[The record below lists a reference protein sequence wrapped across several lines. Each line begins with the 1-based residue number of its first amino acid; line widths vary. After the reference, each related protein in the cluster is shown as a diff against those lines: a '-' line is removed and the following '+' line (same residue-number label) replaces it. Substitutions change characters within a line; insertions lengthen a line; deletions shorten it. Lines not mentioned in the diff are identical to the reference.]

1 MRKVII
7 VDTGRKRYPIHIGAG
22 LSCEA
27 GRLAADVTGPVKAA
41 LITDDNVDRIW
52 SERITESLKSS
63 GFVVS
68 RHVIPNGEVSKNIE
82 NYIKIL
88 SFLSDNKL
96 SRGDTLFA
104 LGGGMVGDIAGFA
117 ASTYL
122 RGIRFVQIPTTLL
135 AMVDSSVGGKTA
147 VNLDSGK
154 NQAGTF
160 FQPDLVVCDPDLL
173 SSLPDYIFRDGCAEV
188 LKYGVIADGRLFDML
203 KGPMGPH
210 LEEVIER
217 CLTIKSRLVY
227 EDEFDTGPRQLLN
240 FGHTFGH
247 AVEKCSGYEVSHGKA
262 VAIGMVVAGHI
273 AEKMG
278 VCSSDCC
285 IKIKDMVT
293 SLGLPHKTD
302 LSDAELLSAMTSD
315 KKRSLEEVT
324 LVLPE
329 EIGSCVLKKI
339 PVKDLGSVMMNAMND
354 GRRQ

>member
-1 MRKVII
+1 MRKVTI
-7 VDTGRKRYPIHIGAG
+7 DTGRKRYPIHIGAG
-22 LSCEA
+22 LSCNT
-27 GRLAADVTGPVKAA
+27 GRLASELTGPTKAA
-41 LITDDNVDRIW
+41 LITDDKVDRLW
-52 SERITESLKSS
+52 SERITVSLKSA

-88 SFLSDNKL
+88 GFLSDNKL
-96 SRGDTLFA
+96 SRSDTLFA

-154 NQAGTF
+154 NQVGTF
-160 FQPDLVVCDPDLL
+160 YQPDLVVCDPELL
-173 SSLPDYIFRDGCAEV
+173 SSLPDDIFRDGCAEV
-188 LKYGVIADGRLFDML
+188 VKYGVIADRRLFDML
-203 KGPMGPH
+203 KVPLGPQ

-227 EDEFDTGPRQLLN
+227 EDELDTGPRQLLN

-247 AVEKCSGYEVSHGKA
+247 AVEKCSGYAVTHGKA
-262 VAIGMVVAGHI
+262 VAIGMVMAAHI

-278 VCSSDCC
+278 ICSSDCC
-285 IKIKDMVT
+285 RKIENMLT
-293 SLGLPHKTD
+293 SFELPHKTG
-302 LSDAELLSAMTSD
+302 LSGTELLNAIISD
-315 KKRSLEEVT
+315 KKRSLEEIT

-329 EIGSCVLKKI
+329 EIGSCVLKKT
-339 PVKDLGSVMMNAMND
+339 PVKDLGSVMENALKE
-354 GRRQ
+354 GRGQ

>member
-1 MRKVII
+1 MRKVTI
-7 VDTGRKRYPIHIGAG
+7 DTGRKRYPIHIGAG
-22 LSCEA
+22 LSCNT
-27 GRLAADVTGPVKAA
+27 GRLASELTGPTKAA
-41 LITDDNVDRIW
+41 LITDDKVDRLW
-52 SERITESLKSS
+52 SERITVSLKSA

-88 SFLSDNKL
+88 GFLSDNKL
-96 SRGDTLFA
+96 SRSDTLFA

-160 FQPDLVVCDPDLL
+160 FQPDLVVCDPELL
-173 SSLPDYIFRDGCAEV
+173 SSLPDDIFRDGCAEV
-188 LKYGVIADGRLFDML
+188 VKYGVISDRRLFDML
-203 KGPMGPH
+203 KVPLGPQ

-227 EDEFDTGPRQLLN
+227 EDELDTGPRQLLN

-247 AVEKCSGYEVSHGKA
+247 AVEKCSGYAVTHGKA
-262 VAIGMVVAGHI
+262 VAIGMVMAAHI

-278 VCSSDCC
+278 ICSSDCC
-285 IKIKDMVT
+285 RKIENMLT
-293 SLGLPHKTD
+293 SFELPHKTG
-302 LSDAELLSAMTSD
+302 LSGTELLNAIISD
-315 KKRSLEEVT
+315 KKRSLEEIT

-329 EIGSCVLKKI
+329 EIGSCVLKKT
-339 PVKDLGSVMMNAMND
+339 PVKDLGSVMENALKE
-354 GRRQ
+354 GRGQ

>member
-1 MRKVII
+1 MRKVT

-22 LSCEA
+22 LSCNT
-27 GRLAADVTGPVKAA
+27 GRLASELTGPTKAA
-41 LITDDNVDRIW
+41 LITDDKVDRLW
-52 SERITESLKSS
+52 SDRITVSLKSA

-88 SFLSDNKL
+88 GFLSDNKL
-96 SRGDTLFA
+96 SRSDTLFA

-160 FQPDLVVCDPDLL
+160 FQPDLVVCDPELL
-173 SSLPDYIFRDGCAEV
+173 SSLPDDIFRDGCAEV
-188 LKYGVIADGRLFDML
+188 VKYGVIADRRLFDML
-203 KGPMGPH
+203 KVPLGPQ

-227 EDEFDTGPRQLLN
+227 EDELDTGPRQLLN

-247 AVEKCSGYEVSHGKA
+247 AVEKCSGYAVTHGKA
-262 VAIGMVVAGHI
+262 VAIGMVMAAHI

-278 VCSSDCC
+278 ICSSDCC
-285 IKIKDMVT
+285 RKIENMLT
-293 SLGLPHKTD
+293 SFELPHKTG
-302 LSDAELLSAMTSD
+302 LSGTELLNAIISD
-315 KKRSLEEVT
+315 KKRSLEEIT

-329 EIGSCVLKKI
+329 EIGSCVLKKT
-339 PVKDLGSVMMNAMND
+339 PVKDLGSVMENALKE
-354 GRRQ
+354 GRGQ

>member
-1 MRKVII
+1 MRKVTI
-7 VDTGRKRYPIHIGAG
+7 DTGRKRYPIHIGAG
-22 LSCEA
+22 LSCNT
-27 GRLAADVTGPVKAA
+27 GRLASELTGPTKAA
-41 LITDDNVDRIW
+41 LITDDNVDRLW
-52 SERITESLKSS
+52 SERITVSLKSA

-88 SFLSDNKL
+88 GFLSDNKL
-96 SRGDTLFA
+96 SRSDTLFA

-160 FQPDLVVCDPDLL
+160 FQPDLVVCDPELL
-173 SSLPDYIFRDGCAEV
+173 SSLPGYIFSDGCAEV
-188 LKYGVIADGRLFDML
+188 IKYGIIADGRLFDML
-203 KGPMGPH
+203 KGPIEPK

-227 EDEFDTGPRQLLN
+227 EDELDTGPRQLLN

-247 AVEKCSGYEVSHGKA
+247 AVEKCSGYAVTHGKA
-262 VAIGMVVAGHI
+262 VAIGMVMAAHI

-278 VCSSDCC
+278 ICSSDCC
-285 IKIKDMVT
+285 RKIENMLT
-293 SLGLPHKTD
+293 SFELPHKTG
-302 LSDAELLSAMTSD
+302 LSGTELLNAIISD
-315 KKRSLEEVT
+315 KKRSLEEIT

-339 PVKDLGSVMMNAMND
+339 PVKDLGSVMENALKE
-354 GRRQ
+354 GRGQ

>member
-1 MRKVII
+1 MRKVTI
-7 VDTGRKRYPIHIGAG
+7 DTGRKRYPIHIGAG
-22 LSCEA
+22 LSCNT
-27 GRLAADVTGPVKAA
+27 GKLASELTGPTKAA
-41 LITDDNVDRIW
+41 LITDDKVDRLW
-52 SERITESLKSS
+52 SERITVSLKSA

-88 SFLSDNKL
+88 GFLSDNKL
-96 SRGDTLFA
+96 SRSDTLFA

-160 FQPDLVVCDPDLL
+160 FQPDLVVCDPELL
-173 SSLPDYIFRDGCAEV
+173 SSLPDDIFRDGCAEV
-188 LKYGVIADGRLFDML
+188 VKYGVIADRRLFDML
-203 KGPMGPH
+203 KVPLGPQ

-227 EDEFDTGPRQLLN
+227 EDELDTGPRQLLN

-247 AVEKCSGYEVSHGKA
+247 AVEKCSGYAVTHGKA
-262 VAIGMVVAGHI
+262 VAIGMVMAAHI

-278 VCSSDCC
+278 ICSSDCC
-285 IKIKDMVT
+285 RKIENMLT
-293 SLGLPHKTD
+293 SFELPHKTG
-302 LSDAELLSAMTSD
+302 LSGTELLNAIISD
-315 KKRSLEEVT
+315 KKRSLEEIT

-329 EIGSCVLKKI
+329 EIGSCVLKKT
-339 PVKDLGSVMMNAMND
+339 PVKDLGSVMENALKE
-354 GRRQ
+354 GRGQ

>member
-1 MRKVII
+1 MRKVTI
-7 VDTGRKRYPIHIGAG
+7 DTGRKRYPIHIGAG
-22 LSCEA
+22 LSCNT
-27 GRLAADVTGPVKAA
+27 GRLASELTGPTKAA
-41 LITDDNVDRIW
+41 LITDDKVDRLW
-52 SERITESLKSS
+52 SERITVSLKSA

-88 SFLSDNKL
+88 GFLSDNKL
-96 SRGDTLFA
+96 SRSDTLFA

-160 FQPDLVVCDPDLL
+160 FQPDLVVCDPELL
-173 SSLPDYIFRDGCAEV
+173 SSLPDDIFRDGCAEV
-188 LKYGVIADGRLFDML
+188 VKYGVIADRRLFDML
-203 KGPMGPH
+203 KVPLGPQ

-227 EDEFDTGPRQLLN
+227 EDELDTGPRQLLN

-247 AVEKCSGYEVSHGKA
+247 AVEKCSGYAVTHGKA
-262 VAIGMVVAGHI
+262 VAIGMVMAAHI

-278 VCSSDCC
+278 ICSSDCC
-285 IKIKDMVT
+285 RKIENMLT
-293 SLGLPHKTD
+293 SFELPHKTG
-302 LSDAELLSAMTSD
+302 LSGTELLNAIISD
-315 KKRSLEEVT
+315 KKRSLEEIT

-329 EIGSCVLKKI
+329 EIGSCVLKKT
-339 PVKDLGSVMMNAMND
+339 PVKDLGSVMENALKE
-354 GRRQ
+354 GRGQ

>member
-1 MRKVII
+1 MRKIT
-7 VDTGRKRYPIHIGAG
+7 VDTGRKRYPVHIGAG
-22 LSCEA
+22 LSSYT
-27 GRLAADVTGPVKAA
+27 GRLASELTGPGKAA
-41 LITDDNVDRIW
+41 LVTDDNVDHLW
-52 SERITESLKSS
+52 SERITESLESA

-68 RHVIPNGEVSKNIE
+68 VHVIPNGEVSKNIE

-88 SFLSDNKL
+88 GFLSDNKF

-160 FQPDLVVCDPDLL
+160 FQPDLVVCDPELL
-173 SSLPDYIFRDGCAEV
+173 SSLPGYIFIDGSAEV
-188 LKYGVIADGRLFDML
+188 IKYGIIADGRLFDML
-203 KGPMGPH
+203 KGPIEPN

-227 EDEFDTGPRQLLN
+227 EDEFDTGARQLLN

-247 AVEKCSGYEVSHGKA
+247 AAEKCSGYALSHGKA
-262 VAIGMVVAGHI
+262 VAIGMVMAAHVA
-273 AEKMG
+273 ENMG
-278 VCSSDCC
+278 ICSSDCRVR
-285 IKIKDMVT
+285 IKDMVT
-293 SLGLPHKTD
+293 SFGLPHKTD
-302 LSDAELLSAMTSD
+302 LSEAELLNAMISD
-315 KKRSLEEVT
+315 KKRSLDEIT

-329 EIGSCVLKKI
+329 DIGRCVLKKI
-339 PVKDLGSVMMNAMND
+339 PFKDLGSVMENAMKG
-354 GRRQ
+354 GRGQ

>member
-1 MRKVII
+1 VRKVTI
-7 VDTGRKRYPIHIGAG
+7 DTGRKRYPIHIGAG
-22 LSCEA
+22 LSCNT
-27 GRLAADVTGPVKAA
+27 GRLASELTGPTKAA
-41 LITDDNVDRIW
+41 LITDDKVDRLW
-52 SERITESLKSS
+52 SERITVSLKSA

-88 SFLSDNKL
+88 GFLSDNKL
-96 SRGDTLFA
+96 SRSDTLFA

-160 FQPDLVVCDPDLL
+160 FQPDLVVCDPELL
-173 SSLPDYIFRDGCAEV
+173 SSLPDDIFRDGCAEV
-188 LKYGVIADGRLFDML
+188 VKYGVIADGRLFDML
-203 KGPMGPH
+203 KGPIEPQ

-227 EDEFDTGPRQLLN
+227 EDELDTGPRQLLN

-247 AVEKCSGYEVSHGKA
+247 AVEKCSGYAVTHGKA
-262 VAIGMVVAGHI
+262 VAIGMVMAAHI

-278 VCSSDCC
+278 ICSSDCC
-285 IKIKDMVT
+285 RKIENMLT
-293 SLGLPHKTD
+293 SFELPHKTG
-302 LSDAELLSAMTSD
+302 LSGTELLNAIISD
-315 KKRSLEEVT
+315 KKRSLEEIT

-329 EIGSCVLKKI
+329 EIGSCVLKKT
-339 PVKDLGSVMMNAMND
+339 PVKDLGSVMENALKE
-354 GRRQ
+354 GRGQ

>member
-1 MRKVII
+1 MRKVTI
-7 VDTGRKRYPIHIGAG
+7 DTGRKRYPIHIGAG
-22 LSCEA
+22 LSCNT
-27 GRLAADVTGPVKAA
+27 GRLASELTGPTKAA
-41 LITDDNVDRIW
+41 LITDDKVDRLW
-52 SERITESLKSS
+52 SERITVSLKSA

-88 SFLSDNKL
+88 GFLSDNKL
-96 SRGDTLFA
+96 SRSDTLFA

-160 FQPDLVVCDPDLL
+160 FQPDLVVCDPELL
-173 SSLPDYIFRDGCAEV
+173 SSLPDDIFRDGCAEV
-188 LKYGVIADGRLFDML
+188 VKYGVIADRRLFDML
-203 KGPMGPH
+203 KVPLGPQ

-227 EDEFDTGPRQLLN
+227 EDELDTGPRQLLN

-247 AVEKCSGYEVSHGKA
+247 AVEKCSGYAVTHGKA
-262 VAIGMVVAGHI
+262 VAIGMVMAAHI

-278 VCSSDCC
+278 ICSSDCC
-285 IKIKDMVT
+285 RKIENMLT
-293 SLGLPHKTD
+293 SFELPHKTG
-302 LSDAELLSAMTSD
+302 LSGTELLNAIISD
-315 KKRSLEEVT
+315 KKRSLEEIT

-339 PVKDLGSVMMNAMND
+339 PVKDLGSVMENALKE
-354 GRRQ
+354 GRGQ

>member
-1 MRKVII
+1 MRKVTI
-7 VDTGRKRYPIHIGAG
+7 DTGRKRYPIHIGAG
-22 LSCEA
+22 LSCNT
-27 GRLAADVTGPVKAA
+27 GRLASELTGPTKAA
-41 LITDDNVDRIW
+41 LITDDKVDRLW
-52 SERITESLKSS
+52 SERITVSLKSA

-154 NQAGTF
+154 NQVGTF
-160 FQPDLVVCDPDLL
+160 YQPDLVVCDPELL
-173 SSLPDYIFRDGCAEV
+173 SSLPDDIFRDGCAEV
-188 LKYGVIADGRLFDML
+188 VKYGVIADGRLFDML
-203 KGPMGPH
+203 KGPIEPQ

-217 CLTIKSRLVY
+217 CLTIKSRFVY
-227 EDEFDTGPRQLLN
+227 EDEFDRGARQLLN
-240 FGHTFGH
+240 LGHTFGH
-247 AVEKCSGYEVSHGKA
+247 AVEKCSCYAVTHGKA
-262 VAIGMVVAGHI
+262 VAIGMVMAAHI

-278 VCSSDCC
+278 ICSSDCC
-285 IKIKDMVT
+285 RKIENMLT
-293 SLGLPHKTD
+293 SFELPHKTG
-302 LSDAELLSAMTSD
+302 LSGTELLNAIISD
-315 KKRSLEEVT
+315 KKRSLEEIT

-329 EIGSCVLKKI
+329 EIGSCVLKKT
-339 PVKDLGSVMMNAMND
+339 PVKDLGSVMENALKE
-354 GRRQ
+354 GRGQ

>member
-1 MRKVII
+1 MRKVTI
-7 VDTGRKRYPIHIGAG
+7 DTGRKRYPIHIGAG
-22 LSCEA
+22 LSCNT
-27 GRLAADVTGPVKAA
+27 GRLASELTGPTKAA
-41 LITDDNVDRIW
+41 LITDDKVDRLW
-52 SERITESLKSS
+52 SERITVSLKSA

-247 AVEKCSGYEVSHGKA
+247 AVEKCSGYAISHGKA
-262 VAIGMVVAGHI
+262 VAIGMVMAASA
-273 AEKMG
+273 AEEMG
-278 VCSSDCC
+278 ICNADCRIE
-285 IKIKDMVT
+285 IKEMVI
-293 SLGLPHKTD
+293 SFGLTHKTD
-302 LSDAELLSAMTSD
+302 LSGTELLDAMISD
-315 KKRSLEEVT
+315 KKRSLEEMT

-329 EIGSCVLKKI
+329 KIGHCVLKKI
-339 PVKDLGSVMMNAMND
+339 PVSDLDPVIKAAMKA
-354 GRRQ
+354 G

>member
-1 MRKVII
+1 M
-7 VDTGRKRYPIHIGAG
+7 
-22 LSCEA
+22 
-27 GRLAADVTGPVKAA
+27 
-41 LITDDNVDRIW
+41 
-52 SERITESLKSS
+52 SLKSA

-88 SFLSDNKL
+88 GFLSDNKL
-96 SRGDTLFA
+96 SRSDTLFA

-160 FQPDLVVCDPDLL
+160 FQPDLVVCDPELL
-173 SSLPDYIFRDGCAEV
+173 SSLPDDIFRDGCAEV
-188 LKYGVIADGRLFDML
+188 VKYGVIADRRLFDML
-203 KGPMGPH
+203 KVPLGPQ

-227 EDEFDTGPRQLLN
+227 EDELDTGPRQLLN

-247 AVEKCSGYEVSHGKA
+247 AVEKCSGYAVTHGKA
-262 VAIGMVVAGHI
+262 VAIGMVMAAHI

-278 VCSSDCC
+278 ICSSDCC
-285 IKIKDMVT
+285 RKIENMLT
-293 SLGLPHKTD
+293 SFELPHKTG
-302 LSDAELLSAMTSD
+302 LSGTELLNAIISD
-315 KKRSLEEVT
+315 KKRSLEEIT

-329 EIGSCVLKKI
+329 EIGSCVLKKT
-339 PVKDLGSVMMNAMND
+339 PVKDLGSVMENALKE
-354 GRRQ
+354 GRGQ

>member
-1 MRKVII
+1 MRKVTI
-7 VDTGRKRYPIHIGAG
+7 DTGRKRYPIHIGAG
-22 LSCEA
+22 LSCNT
-27 GRLAADVTGPVKAA
+27 GRLASELTGPTKAA
-41 LITDDNVDRIW
+41 LITDDKVDRLW
-52 SERITESLKSS
+52 SERITVSLKSA
-63 GFVVS
+63 GFVVY

-88 SFLSDNKL
+88 GFLSDNKL
-96 SRGDTLFA
+96 SRSDTLFA

-160 FQPDLVVCDPDLL
+160 FQPDLVVCDPELL
-173 SSLPDYIFRDGCAEV
+173 SSLPDDIFRDGCAEV
-188 LKYGVIADGRLFDML
+188 VKYGVIADRRLFDML
-203 KGPMGPH
+203 KVPLGPQ

-227 EDEFDTGPRQLLN
+227 EDELDTGPRQLLN

-247 AVEKCSGYEVSHGKA
+247 AVEKCSGYAVTHGKA
-262 VAIGMVVAGHI
+262 VAIGMVMAAHI

-278 VCSSDCC
+278 ICSSDCC
-285 IKIKDMVT
+285 RKIENMLT
-293 SLGLPHKTD
+293 SFELPHKTG
-302 LSDAELLSAMTSD
+302 LSGTELLNAIISD
-315 KKRSLEEVT
+315 KKRSLEEIT

-329 EIGSCVLKKI
+329 EIGSCVLKKT
-339 PVKDLGSVMMNAMND
+339 PVKDLGSVMENALKE
-354 GRRQ
+354 RRGQ

>member
-1 MRKVII
+1 M
-7 VDTGRKRYPIHIGAG
+7 
-22 LSCEA
+22 
-27 GRLAADVTGPVKAA
+27 
-41 LITDDNVDRIW
+41 
-52 SERITESLKSS
+52 
-63 GFVVS
+63 
-68 RHVIPNGEVSKNIE
+68 
-82 NYIKIL
+82 
-88 SFLSDNKL
+88 
-96 SRGDTLFA
+96 
-104 LGGGMVGDIAGFA
+104 
-117 ASTYL
+117 STP
-122 RGIRFVQIPTTLL
+122 RWR
-135 AMVDSSVGGKTA
+135 KTA

-160 FQPDLVVCDPDLL
+160 FQPDLVVCDPTPLIA
-173 SSLPDYIFRDGCAEV
+173 SGFIFSGRVCGGPQVRCF
-188 LKYGVIADGRLFDML
+188 ADGRLFDML

>member
-1 MRKVII
+1 MRKVT

-22 LSCEA
+22 LSCNT
-27 GRLAADVTGPVKAA
+27 GRLASELTGPTKAA
-41 LITDDNVDRIW
+41 LITDDKVDRLW
-52 SERITESLKSS
+52 SERITVSLKSA

-88 SFLSDNKL
+88 GFLSDNKL
-96 SRGDTLFA
+96 SRSDTLFA

-160 FQPDLVVCDPDLL
+160 FQPDLVVCDPELL
-173 SSLPDYIFRDGCAEV
+173 SSLPDDIFRDGCAEV
-188 LKYGVIADGRLFDML
+188 VKYGVIADRRLFDML
-203 KGPMGPH
+203 KVPLGPQ

-227 EDEFDTGPRQLLN
+227 EDELDTGPRQLLN

-247 AVEKCSGYEVSHGKA
+247 AVEKCSGYAVTHGKA
-262 VAIGMVVAGHI
+262 VAIGMVMAAHI

-278 VCSSDCC
+278 ICSSDCC
-285 IKIKDMVT
+285 RKIENMLT
-293 SLGLPHKTD
+293 SFELPHKTG
-302 LSDAELLSAMTSD
+302 LSGTELLNAIISD
-315 KKRSLEEVT
+315 KKRSLEEIT

-329 EIGSCVLKKI
+329 EIGSCVLKKT
-339 PVKDLGSVMMNAMND
+339 PVKDLGSVMENALKE
-354 GRRQ
+354 GRGQ

>member
-1 MRKVII
+1 MRKVI

-63 GFVVS
+63 GFAVS
-68 RHVIPNGEVSKNIE
+68 RYVIPNGEVSKNIE

-154 NQAGTF
+154 NQVGTF
-160 FQPDLVVCDPDLL
+160 YQPDLVVCDPELL
-173 SSLPDYIFRDGCAEV
+173 SSLPDDIFRDGCAEV
-188 LKYGVIADGRLFDML
+188 IKYGAIADRQLFAML
-203 KGPMGPH
+203 KEPVREQM
-210 LEEVIER
+210 EEIIER
-217 CLTIKSRLVY
+217 CLAIKSRLVY
-227 EDEFDTGPRQLLN
+227 EDEFDTGVRQLLN

-247 AVEKCSGYEVSHGKA
+247 AVEKCSGYAISHGKA
-262 VAIGMVVAGHI
+262 VAIGMVMAASA
-273 AEKMG
+273 AEEMG
-278 VCSSDCC
+278 ICNADCGIE
-285 IKIKDMVT
+285 IKEMVI
-293 SLGLPHKTD
+293 SFGLTHKTD
-302 LSDAELLSAMTSD
+302 LSETELLDAMISD
-315 KKRSLEEVT
+315 KKRSLEEMT

-329 EIGSCVLKKI
+329 KIGHGVLKKI
-339 PVKDLGSVMMNAMND
+339 PVSDLDPVIKAAMKA
-354 GRRQ
+354 G

>member
-1 MRKVII
+1 MRKVTA
-7 VDTGRKRYPIHIGAG
+7 DTGRKRYTIHIGEG
-22 LSCEA
+22 LSFNT
-27 GRLAADVTGPVKAA
+27 GKLASELTGPTKAA
-41 LITDDNVDRIW
+41 LITDDNVDRLW
-52 SERITESLKSS
+52 SDRITVSLKSA

-88 SFLSDNKL
+88 GFLSENKL

-154 NQAGTF
+154 NQVGTF
-160 FQPDLVVCDPDLL
+160 YQPDLVVCDPELL
-173 SSLPDYIFRDGCAEV
+173 SSLPDDIFRDGCAEV
-188 LKYGVIADGRLFDML
+188 IKYGVIADGRLFDML
-203 KGPMGPH
+203 KGPIEPQ

-227 EDEFDTGPRQLLN
+227 EDEFDTGARQLLN

-247 AVEKCSGYEVSHGKA
+247 AVEKCSGYAVSHGKA
-262 VAIGMVVAGHI
+262 VAIGMVMAAHVS
-273 AEKMG
+273 EKMG
-278 VCSSDCC
+278 ICSSDCC
-285 IKIKDMVT
+285 IKIEDMVT
-293 SLGLPHKTD
+293 SFGLPHKTD
-302 LSDAELLSAMTSD
+302 LSESELLNAMISD
-315 KKRSLEEVT
+315 KKRSLEEIT

-329 EIGSCVLKKI
+329 DIGSCVLKKI
-339 PVKDLGSVMMNAMND
+339 PVKDLGSVMENALKD
-354 GRRQ
+354 GRWQ

>member
-1 MRKVII
+1 MRKVT

-22 LSCEA
+22 LSCNT
-27 GRLAADVTGPVKAA
+27 GRLASELTGPTKAA
-41 LITDDNVDRIW
+41 LITDDNVDRLW
-52 SERITESLKSS
+52 SERITVSLKSA

-88 SFLSDNKL
+88 GFLSDNKL
-96 SRGDTLFA
+96 SRSDTLFA

-160 FQPDLVVCDPDLL
+160 FQPDLVVCDPELL
-173 SSLPDYIFRDGCAEV
+173 SSLPDDIFRDGCAEV
-188 LKYGVIADGRLFDML
+188 VKYGVIADRRLFDML
-203 KGPMGPH
+203 KVPLGPQ

-227 EDEFDTGPRQLLN
+227 EDELDTGPRQLLN

-247 AVEKCSGYEVSHGKA
+247 AVEKCSGYAVTHGKA
-262 VAIGMVVAGHI
+262 VAIGMVMAAHI

-278 VCSSDCC
+278 ICSSDCC
-285 IKIKDMVT
+285 RKIENMLT
-293 SLGLPHKTD
+293 SFELPHKTG
-302 LSDAELLSAMTSD
+302 LSGTELLNAIISD
-315 KKRSLEEVT
+315 KKRSLEEIT

-339 PVKDLGSVMMNAMND
+339 PVKDLGSVMENALKE
-354 GRRQ
+354 GRGQ

>member
-1 MRKVII
+1 VRKVTI
-7 VDTGRKRYPIHIGAG
+7 DTGRKRYPIHIGAG
-22 LSCEA
+22 LSCNT
-27 GRLAADVTGPVKAA
+27 GRLASELTGPTKAA
-41 LITDDNVDRIW
+41 LITDDKVDRLW
-52 SERITESLKSS
+52 SERITVSLKSA

-88 SFLSDNKL
+88 GFLSDNKL
-96 SRGDTLFA
+96 SRSDTLFA

-154 NQAGTF
+154 NQVGTF
-160 FQPDLVVCDPDLL
+160 YQPDLVVCDPELL
-173 SSLPDYIFRDGCAEV
+173 SSLPDDIFRDGCAEV
-188 LKYGVIADGRLFDML
+188 VKYGVIADRRLFDML
-203 KGPMGPH
+203 KVPLGPQ

-227 EDEFDTGPRQLLN
+227 EDELDTGPRQLLN

-247 AVEKCSGYEVSHGKA
+247 AVEKCSGYAVTHGKA
-262 VAIGMVVAGHI
+262 VAIGMVMAAHI

-278 VCSSDCC
+278 ICSSDCC
-285 IKIKDMVT
+285 RKIENMLT
-293 SLGLPHKTD
+293 SFELPHKTG
-302 LSDAELLSAMTSD
+302 LSGTELLNAIISD
-315 KKRSLEEVT
+315 KKRSLEEIT

-329 EIGSCVLKKI
+329 EIGSCVLKKT
-339 PVKDLGSVMMNAMND
+339 PVKDLGSVMENALKE
-354 GRRQ
+354 GRGQ

>member
-1 MRKVII
+1 MVT

-22 LSCEA
+22 ISCDT
-27 GRLAADVTGPVKAA
+27 GRLASELTGPTKAA
-41 LITDDNVDRIW
+41 LITDDNVGRLW
-52 SERITESLKSS
+52 SERITESLENA

-82 NYIKIL
+82 NYINIL
-88 SFLSDNKL
+88 GFLSENKL

-147 VNLDSGK
+147 VNLASGK

-160 FQPDLVVCDPDLL
+160 FQPDLVVCDPELL
-173 SSLPDYIFRDGCAEV
+173 ASLPDDIFRDGCAEV
-188 LKYGVIADGRLFDML
+188 IKYGVIADGRLFDML
-203 KGPMGPH
+203 KGPIEPK

-227 EDEFDTGPRQLLN
+227 EDEFDAGARQLLN
-240 FGHTFGH
+240 FGHTLGH
-247 AVEKCSGYEVSHGKA
+247 AVEKCSGYSVSHGKA
-262 VAIGMVVAGHI
+262 VAIGMVMAANVS
-273 AEKMG
+273 EKMWI
-278 VCSSDCC
+278 CSSDCC

-293 SLGLPHKTD
+293 SFGLPHETD
-302 LSDAELLSAMTSD
+302 LSEAELLSAMISD
-315 KKRSLEEVT
+315 KKRSLEEMT

-329 EIGSCVLKKI
+329 AIGSCILKKM
-339 PVKDLGSVMMNAMND
+339 PVKDLGSVMENAMKD
-354 GRRQ
+354 GRGQ

>member
-1 MRKVII
+1 MRKVI

-63 GFVVS
+63 GFAVS
-68 RHVIPNGEVSKNIE
+68 RYVIPNGEVSKNIE

-154 NQAGTF
+154 NQVGTF
-160 FQPDLVVCDPDLL
+160 YQPDLVVCDPELL
-173 SSLPDYIFRDGCAEV
+173 SSLPDDIFRDGCAEV
-188 LKYGVIADGRLFDML
+188 IKYGAIADRQLFAML
-203 KGPMGPH
+203 KEPVREQM
-210 LEEVIER
+210 EEIIER
-217 CLTIKSRLVY
+217 CLAIKSRLVY
-227 EDEFDTGPRQLLN
+227 EDEFDTGVRQLLN

-247 AVEKCSGYEVSHGKA
+247 AVEKCSGYAISHGKA
-262 VAIGMVVAGHI
+262 VAIGMVMAASA
-273 AEKMG
+273 AEEMG
-278 VCSSDCC
+278 ICNADCGIE
-285 IKIKDMVT
+285 IKEMVI
-293 SLGLPHKTD
+293 SFGLTHKTD
-302 LSDAELLSAMTSD
+302 LSETELLDAMISD
-315 KKRSLEEVT
+315 KKRSLEKMT

-329 EIGSCVLKKI
+329 KIGHGVLKKI
-339 PVKDLGSVMMNAMND
+339 PVSDLDPVIKAAMKA
-354 GRRQ
+354 G

>member
-1 MRKVII
+1 VRKVTI
-7 VDTGRKRYPIHIGAG
+7 DTGRKRYPIHIGAG
-22 LSCEA
+22 LSCNT
-27 GRLAADVTGPVKAA
+27 GRLASELTGPTKAA
-41 LITDDNVDRIW
+41 LITDDKVDRLW
-52 SERITESLKSS
+52 SERITVSLKSA

-88 SFLSDNKL
+88 GFLSDNKL
-96 SRGDTLFA
+96 SRSDTLFA

-160 FQPDLVVCDPDLL
+160 FQPDLVVCDPELL
-173 SSLPDYIFRDGCAEV
+173 SSLPDDIFRDGCAEV
-188 LKYGVIADGRLFDML
+188 VKYGVIADRRLFDML
-203 KGPMGPH
+203 KVPLGPQ

-227 EDEFDTGPRQLLN
+227 EDELDTGPRQLLN

-247 AVEKCSGYEVSHGKA
+247 AVEKCSGYAVTHGKA
-262 VAIGMVVAGHI
+262 VAIGMVMAAHI

-278 VCSSDCC
+278 ICSSDCC
-285 IKIKDMVT
+285 RKIENMLT
-293 SLGLPHKTD
+293 SFELPHKTG
-302 LSDAELLSAMTSD
+302 LSGTELLNAIISD
-315 KKRSLEEVT
+315 KKRSLEEIT

-329 EIGSCVLKKI
+329 EIGSCVLKKT
-339 PVKDLGSVMMNAMND
+339 PVKDLGSVMENALKE
-354 GRRQ
+354 GRGQ

>member
-1 MRKVII
+1 VRKVI

-63 GFVVS
+63 GFAVS
-68 RHVIPNGEVSKNIE
+68 RYVIPNGEVSKNIE

-154 NQAGTF
+154 NQVGTF
-160 FQPDLVVCDPDLL
+160 YQPDLVVCDPELL
-173 SSLPDYIFRDGCAEV
+173 SSLPDDIFRDGCAEV
-188 LKYGVIADGRLFDML
+188 IKYGAIADRQLFAML
-203 KGPMGPH
+203 KEPVREQM
-210 LEEVIER
+210 EEIIER
-217 CLTIKSRLVY
+217 CLAIKSRLVY
-227 EDEFDTGPRQLLN
+227 EDEFDTGARQLLN

-247 AVEKCSGYEVSHGKA
+247 AVEKCSGYAISHGKT
-262 VAIGMVVAGHI
+262 VAIGMVMAASA
-273 AEKMG
+273 AEEMG
-278 VCSSDCC
+278 ICNADCGIE
-285 IKIKDMVT
+285 IKEMVI
-293 SLGLPHKTD
+293 SFGLTHKTD
-302 LSDAELLSAMTSD
+302 LSETELLDAMISD
-315 KKRSLEEVT
+315 KKRSLEEMT

-329 EIGSCVLKKI
+329 KIGHGVLKKI
-339 PVKDLGSVMMNAMND
+339 PVSDLDPVIKAAMKA
-354 GRRQ
+354 G

>member
-1 MRKVII
+1 MRKVTI
-7 VDTGRKRYPIHIGAG
+7 DTGRKRYPIHIGAG
-22 LSCEA
+22 LSCNT
-27 GRLAADVTGPVKAA
+27 GRLASELTGPTKAA
-41 LITDDNVDRIW
+41 LITDDKVDRLW
-52 SERITESLKSS
+52 SERITVSLKSA

-68 RHVIPNGEVSKNIE
+68 RHVFPNVEVSKNIE

-88 SFLSDNKL
+88 GFLSDNKL
-96 SRGDTLFA
+96 SRSDTLFA

-160 FQPDLVVCDPDLL
+160 FQPDLVVCDPELL
-173 SSLPDYIFRDGCAEV
+173 SSLPDDIFRDGCAEV
-188 LKYGVIADGRLFDML
+188 VKYGVIADRRLFDML
-203 KGPMGPH
+203 KVPLGPQ

-227 EDEFDTGPRQLLN
+227 EDELDTGPRQLLK
-240 FGHTFGH
+240 FGHSFGH
-247 AVEKCSGYEVSHGKA
+247 AVEKCSGYAVTHGKA
-262 VAIGMVVAGHI
+262 VAIGMVMAAHI

-278 VCSSDCC
+278 ICSSDCC
-285 IKIKDMVT
+285 RKIENMLT
-293 SLGLPHKTD
+293 SFELPHKTG
-302 LSDAELLSAMTSD
+302 LSGTELLNAIISD
-315 KKRSLEEVT
+315 KKRSLEEIT

-329 EIGSCVLKKI
+329 EIGSCVLKKT
-339 PVKDLGSVMMNAMND
+339 PVKDLGSVMENALKE
-354 GRRQ
+354 GRGQ

>member
-1 MRKVII
+1 MRKVTI
-7 VDTGRKRYPIHIGAG
+7 DTGRKRYPIHIGAG
-22 LSCEA
+22 LSCNT
-27 GRLAADVTGPVKAA
+27 GRLASELTGPTKAA
-41 LITDDNVDRIW
+41 LITDDKVDRLW
-52 SERITESLKSS
+52 SERITVSLKSA

-88 SFLSDNKL
+88 GFLSDNKL
-96 SRGDTLFA
+96 SRSDTLFA

-160 FQPDLVVCDPDLL
+160 FQPDLVVCDPELL
-173 SSLPDYIFRDGCAEV
+173 SSLPDDIFRDGCAEV
-188 LKYGVIADGRLFDML
+188 VKYGVIADRRLFDML
-203 KGPMGPH
+203 KVPLGPQ

-227 EDEFDTGPRQLLN
+227 EDELDTGPRQLLN

-247 AVEKCSGYEVSHGKA
+247 AVEKCSGYAVTHGKA
-262 VAIGMVVAGHI
+262 VAIGMVMAAHI

-278 VCSSDCC
+278 ICSSDCC
-285 IKIKDMVT
+285 RKIENMLT
-293 SLGLPHKTD
+293 SFELPHKTG
-302 LSDAELLSAMTSD
+302 LSGTELLNAIISD
-315 KKRSLEEVT
+315 KKRSLEEIT

-329 EIGSCVLKKI
+329 EIGSCVLKKT
-339 PVKDLGSVMMNAMND
+339 PVKDLGSVMENALKD
-354 GRRQ
+354 DRGQ

>member
-1 MRKVII
+1 MRKVI

-22 LSCEA
+22 ISCDT
-27 GRLAADVTGPVKAA
+27 GRLASELTGPTKAA
-41 LITDDNVDRIW
+41 LITDDNVDRLW
-52 SERITESLKSS
+52 SDRITDSLENA

-88 SFLSDNKL
+88 GFLSENKL
-96 SRGDTLFA
+96 SRGDTVVA

-135 AMVDSSVGGKTA
+135 AMVDSSVGGKAA

-173 SSLPDYIFRDGCAEV
+173 SSLPDDIFRDGCAEV
-188 LKYGVIADGRLFDML
+188 VKYGVIADGRLFDML
-203 KGPMGPH
+203 KGPLGPQ
-210 LEEVIER
+210 LGEVIER

-247 AVEKCSGYEVSHGKA
+247 AVEKCSGYGVSHGKA
-262 VAIGMVVAGHI
+262 VAIGMVMAAHV

-278 VCSSDCC
+278 VCSSDCR
-285 IKIKDMVT
+285 IKIKDTVT
-293 SLGLPHKTD
+293 SFGLPHKTD
-302 LSDAELLSAMTSD
+302 LREAELLSAMISD
-315 KKRSLEEVT
+315 KKRSLEEIT

-329 EIGSCVLKKI
+329 EIGSCILKKI
-339 PVKDLGSVMMNAMND
+339 PVKDLGSVIENAMKD
-354 GRRQ
+354 GRGQ

>member
-1 MRKVII
+1 VRKVTI
-7 VDTGRKRYPIHIGAG
+7 DTGRKRYPIHIGAG
-22 LSCEA
+22 LSCNT
-27 GRLAADVTGPVKAA
+27 GRLASELTGPTKAA
-41 LITDDNVDRIW
+41 LITDDNVDRLW
-52 SERITESLKSS
+52 SERITVSLKSA

-88 SFLSDNKL
+88 GFLSDNKL
-96 SRGDTLFA
+96 SRSDTLFA

-160 FQPDLVVCDPDLL
+160 FQPDLVVCDPELL
-173 SSLPDYIFRDGCAEV
+173 SSLPDDIFRDGCAEV
-188 LKYGVIADGRLFDML
+188 VKYGVIADRRLFDML
-203 KGPMGPH
+203 KVPLGPQ

-227 EDEFDTGPRQLLN
+227 EDELDTGPRQLLN

-247 AVEKCSGYEVSHGKA
+247 AVEKCSGYAVTHGKA
-262 VAIGMVVAGHI
+262 VAIGMVMAAHI

-278 VCSSDCC
+278 ICSSDCC
-285 IKIKDMVT
+285 RKIENMLT
-293 SLGLPHKTD
+293 SFELPHKTG
-302 LSDAELLSAMTSD
+302 LSGTELLNAIISD
-315 KKRSLEEVT
+315 KKRSLEEIT

-329 EIGSCVLKKI
+329 EIGSCVLKKT
-339 PVKDLGSVMMNAMND
+339 PVKDLGSVMENALKE
-354 GRRQ
+354 GRGQ

>member
-1 MRKVII
+1 MRKVI

-63 GFVVS
+63 GFAVS
-68 RHVIPNGEVSKNIE
+68 RYVIPNGEVSKNIE

-154 NQAGTF
+154 NQVGTF
-160 FQPDLVVCDPDLL
+160 YQPDLVVCDPELL
-173 SSLPDYIFRDGCAEV
+173 SSLPDDIFRDGCAEV
-188 LKYGVIADGRLFDML
+188 IKYGAIADRQLFAML
-203 KGPMGPH
+203 KEPVREQM
-210 LEEVIER
+210 EEIIER
-217 CLTIKSRLVY
+217 CLAIKSRLVY
-227 EDEFDTGPRQLLN
+227 EDEFDTGARQLLN

-247 AVEKCSGYEVSHGKA
+247 AVEKCSGYAISHGKA
-262 VAIGMVVAGHI
+262 VAIGMVMAASA
-273 AEKMG
+273 AEEMG
-278 VCSSDCC
+278 ICNADCGIE
-285 IKIKDMVT
+285 IKEMVI
-293 SLGLPHKTD
+293 SFGLTHKTD
-302 LSDAELLSAMTSD
+302 LSETELLDAMISD
-315 KKRSLEEVT
+315 KKRSLEEMT

-329 EIGSCVLKKI
+329 KIGHGVLKKI
-339 PVKDLGSVMMNAMND
+339 PVSDLDPVIKAAMKA
-354 GRRQ
+354 G